1 MALINCPECG
11 REISDQ
17 AKNCVHCGY
26 PIFLINGKIVNPDYV
41 LTAKGKSHDLTYIVE
56 IIQSAVYMDEPKRR
70 YLERKVYETGDISI
84 YAARKIVDGI
94 IKTGKVPK
102 DVDPELGKLSKY
114 VKPAVLRCP
123 KCGSTAVTTGNR
135 GFSVVSGFI
144 GSGKTVNRCGIC
156 GFAWKPR

>member
-1 MALINCPECG
+1 MALIKCPECG

-17 AKNCVHCGY
+17 SKNCVHCGF
-26 PIFLINGKIVNPDYV
+26 PIVLVNGKIVNPENIITVDGVDYD
-41 LTAKGKSHDLTYIVE
+41 LTDIKDKILAIDNINADQLAYYSMRIYAKGCFSRFAANKIAS
-56 IIQSAVYMDEPKRR
+56 
-70 YLERKVYETGDISI
+70 DI
-84 YAARKIVDGI
+84 AR
-94 IKTGKVPK
+94 TGKVPH
-102 DVDPELGKLSKY
+102 DVNPRLGLVSPNGN
-114 VKPAVLRCP
+114 PAVLRCP